1 MNTYQNVF
9 SAGLW
14 VIFDVERDEELSES
28 AVDGLVHFVE
38 DKVKQ
43 VKAGDERRRKI
54 DVAGDR

>member
-1 MNTYQNVF
+1 VNIYQNVF
-9 SAGLW
+9 SAGLR

-28 AVDGLVHFVE
+28 AVDGLVHLVE

-43 VKAGDERRRKI
+43 VEAGDEGRRKV